1 MDATARPMRA
11 DARRNY
17 ERILECARQT
27 FSELGTEAPL
37 DEIARRTGVGP
48 GTLYRHFPN
57 REALIEAVYRSSI
70 EALSRRAQEL
80 LDSDYT
86 PLEALD
92 LWVRAQVDFVL
103 HRRGLAVTLKAAL
116 DRDSETF
123 TACSD
128 IATEAAAAMLRPAQ
142 EAGLVRPELEPK
154 DLIRLGQG
162 VGVACEHAPEAAERL
177 LTVVLAGL
185 RTPAA

>member
-1 MDATARPMRA
+1 MDATTRRMRA

-27 FSELGTEAPL
+27 FAELGTEAPL

-57 REALIEAVYRSSI
+57 RAALIEAVYRSSI
-70 EALSRRAQEL
+70 EALSRRAEEL
-80 LDSDYT
+80 LDSEYT

-92 LWVRAQVDFVL
+92 LWVRAQVDFVMN
-103 HRRGLAVTLKAAL
+103 RRGLAVTLKAAL
-116 DRDSETF
+116 DRDSDIF
-123 TACSD
+123 MLCST
-128 IATEAAAAMLRPAQ
+128 IATEAATAVLRPAQ
-142 EAGLVRPELEPK
+142 EAGLVRPELEPQ
-154 DLIRLGQG
+154 DLIRLGHG
-162 VGVACEHAPEAAERL
+162 VGAACEHTPEAAERL

-185 RTPAA
+185 RTPQ